1 MRPAKPCGWRLI
13 PTAANGQPAFAVYER
28 SDADERAGHSIHVL
42 TLQDE
47 MISALTIFVPPTGPQ
62 LFGAFGLPLILPDT
76 ASAGLPS
83 ALHGC

>member
-62 LFGAFGLPLILPDT
+62 LFILPET

-83 ALHGC
+83 ALFDS